1 MSDEELIQKFYE
13 GDREALA
20 VIFERHK
27 EGVFNFALRIVAN
40 RADAED
46 IISDVF
52 SRVCDGRG
60 RFTPNARF
68 KTWLYTIARNACIDK
83 IRSRRKWGSMWL
95 QKQDSEEHSQM
106 DFPSSGENASDAL
119 QRKETVYHIQSAIN
133 ELPSDQKE
141 ALVLREFQDLAYDEI
156 AQILG
161 CSLANVK
168 VLIYRARVQLK
179 DNIPAFIKE
188 GR

>member
-1 MSDEELIQKFYE
+1 MSDEELIQSFYQ

-46 IISDVF
+46 VVSDVF
-52 SRVCDGRG
+52 GRLCDGRG

-68 KTWLYTIARNACIDK
+68 KTWLYTIARNACMDK
-83 IRSRRKWGSMWL
+83 LRSRRKWGSMWF
-95 QKQDSEEHSQM
+95 QKQDSDEQVQM
-106 DFPSSGENASDAL
+106 DLPSEGETASDAL
-119 QRKETVYHIQSAIN
+119 QRKEAAYHIQSAIN
-133 ELPSDQKE
+133 KLPSDQKE
-141 ALVLREFQDLAYDEI
+141 ALVLREYQGLAYDEI
-156 AQILG
+156 AQVLG
-161 CSLANVK
+161 CSLENVK
-168 VLIYRARVQLK
+168 ILIYRARVQLK
-179 DNIPAFIKE
+179 DTIPAYIKE

>member
-1 MSDEELIQKFYE
+1 MSDEQLIQSFYE

-27 EGVFNFALRIVAN
+27 EGVFNFVLRMVAN
-40 RADAED
+40 HADAED
-46 IISDVF
+46 ITSDVF
-52 SRVCDGRG
+52 GRLCEKQN
-60 RFTPNARF
+60 RFSPNAKF

-83 IRSRRKWGSMWL
+83 IRGRNKFGSMWFA
-95 QKQDSEEHSQM
+95 KKDGGEDIQM
-106 DFPSSGENASDAL
+106 DFPSGDETASQAL
-119 QRKETVYHIQSAIN
+119 ARKETAGHLQAAIN
-133 ELPSDQKE
+133 RLPRDQKE
-141 ALVLREFQDLAYDEI
+141 ALLLREFQDLSYEEI
-156 AQILG
+156 SQILG
-161 CSLANVK
+161 CSLSNVK